1 MLGNMATLEDAVT
14 ILSPPGP
21 SVRAKKKAHC
31 HEGKRK
37 SSGKSSQSFGKA
49 GGGRGSNRAGGCRAA
64 AGSLKKQ
71 LKRISWEGGG

>member
-37 SSGKSSQSFGKA
+37 SSGKSSQSLGRQGEAA
-49 GGGRGSNRAGGCRAA
+49 GATGQAA
-64 AGSLKKQ
+64 AGLQ
-71 LKRISWEGGG
+71 REV

>member
-1 MLGNMATLEDAVT
+1 MLGNMATLGDAVT

-37 SSGKSSQSFGKA
+37 SKVE
-49 GGGRGSNRAGGCRAA
+49 
-64 AGSLKKQ
+64 
-71 LKRISWEGGG
+71 WEE